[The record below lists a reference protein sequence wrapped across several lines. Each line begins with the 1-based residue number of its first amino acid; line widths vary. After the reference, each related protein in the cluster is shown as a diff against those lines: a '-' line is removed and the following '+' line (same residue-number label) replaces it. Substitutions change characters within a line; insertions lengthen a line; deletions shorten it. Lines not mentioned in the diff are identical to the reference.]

1 MGRPR
6 NELPHLGLMGVVN
19 AEKWQQMDED
29 TRRAWVETNANEV
42 LPRLVKMDPMKDPY
56 AETVKLYDVTA
67 RYTLLDSR
75 YIQRGEVRYQL
86 EWSRIQGAIIIN
98 QN

>member
-1 MGRPR
+1 MRRPR
-6 NELPHLGLMGVVN
+6 KELPHLGLTGVVN

-29 TRRAWVETNANEV
+29 TRRAWVETNANVV
-42 LPRLVKMDPMKDPY
+42 LSNLVQMDPMKDPY

-75 YIQRGEVRYQL
+75 YIQRGEVMYQL
-86 EWSRIQGAIIIN
+86 EWSMIQGAIIIN